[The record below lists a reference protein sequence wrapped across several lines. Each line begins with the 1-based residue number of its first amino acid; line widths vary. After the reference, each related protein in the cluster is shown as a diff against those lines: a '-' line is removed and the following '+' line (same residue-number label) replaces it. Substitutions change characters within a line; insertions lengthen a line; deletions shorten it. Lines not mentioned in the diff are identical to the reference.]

1 MSRLFLSRNIAGA
14 WTRQV
19 PAHFLPSGVVVAPA
33 PAPAQAPAQAEAE
46 LGGETTTGNCP
57 SRELRAEVG
66 ADQ

>member
-33 PAPAQAPAQAEAE
+33 PAPAQAEAE